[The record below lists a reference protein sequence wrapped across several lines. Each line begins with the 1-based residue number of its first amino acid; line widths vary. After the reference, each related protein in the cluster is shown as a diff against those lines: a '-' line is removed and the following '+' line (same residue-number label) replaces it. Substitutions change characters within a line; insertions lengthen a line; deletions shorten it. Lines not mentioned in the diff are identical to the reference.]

1 MSKLLHYTVIFLC
14 NQLPPTQ
21 LILFRRAADRPFAPN
36 RYTGVGGK
44 VEEGETPLAAAVREL
59 EEETGLTDIPLA
71 EFGRVIVNNRHI
83 LYYFFGND
91 NGNPLPESNEGIV
104 ERVKVEDLFS
114 YNIIPTTKIF
124 LEEWKKRF
132 WDTTR
137 LFTVSI
143 VRDDP
148 DGIDAKVKKM
158 IVEEGLV

>member
-1 MSKLLHYTVIFLC
+1 MKQATLCYLIKEKPHRQVLLGLKKRGFGEGKLNGF
-14 NQLPPTQ
+14 
-21 LILFRRAADRPFAPN
+21 
-36 RYTGVGGK
+36 GGK
-44 VEEGETPLAAAVREL
+44 VKENETIEQAALREL